1 MPYRPGGR
9 AWFGP
14 AGGSWRRFTGAPAD
28 GEARAHV
35 RCRVANWGHV
45 IKPAAPALYAYFYFC
60 TSCSGTW
67 RPDKTSNVPDDEG
80 RPPPCCEL
88 ASILSGSSRQNQTV
102 VTIGKKKFG
111 RMPCAKPSTRRHC
124 IHVRPKTEA
133 ASREETTWMA
143 EWRSVCLQSPGRQLA
158 DGLIG
163 LAVGI
168 WGVQIDDTW
177 CSTK

>member
-1 MPYRPGGR
+1 VPYRPGGR

-102 VTIGKKKFG
+102 VTIGKKKIWANALCQAIYST
-111 RMPCAKPSTRRHC
+111 PLHSCPAKDGSRKPRRDNVDGGVA
-124 IHVRPKTEA
+124 IGVPAESRPA
-133 ASREETTWMA
+133 A
-143 EWRSVCLQSPGRQLA
+143 G
-158 DGLIG
+158 
-163 LAVGI
+163 
-168 WGVQIDDTW
+168 
-177 CSTK
+177 